1 MENENK
7 ISSMAGSAHC
17 TEEIMSACA
26 LCPRE
31 CLADRGAGK
40 KGFCGMDERIYLARA
55 ALHMWEEPCISGTKG
70 SGAVFFSGC
79 GLRCCFCQNHDIAI
93 GSRGRAVSV
102 ERLGEIF
109 LELKEKGAANIN
121 LVTGAHYVP
130 QIIEALDMARRNGLD
145 IPVVYNSS
153 GYEKTETLKLLEG
166 YVDIYLPDLKYLD
179 PELAQKFSYAPD
191 YVQAAKAAIGE
202 MVRQTGK
209 CEFGED
215 GYIRKG
221 TIVRHLILPGHTGNS
236 IKALRYLH
244 ETYGE
249 DIYISIMNQYT
260 PVRKFVEFKE
270 LNRKVTKREYEKVL
284 DAAVDMGIQNGFIQ
298 EGETASESFIPDF
311 DYEGVEKILRKW
323 KEAGT
328 FVPARM
334 KKKNIIESSSP
345 SMTYNIQQKCEE
357 SVSNI

>member
-31 CLADRGAGK
+31 CLADRSAGK

-109 LELKEKGAANIN
+109 LELKEKGVANIN

-221 TIVRHLILPGHTGNS
+221 TIVRHLILSLIH
-236 IKALRYLH
+236 I
-244 ETYGE
+244 
-249 DIYISIMNQYT
+249 
-260 PVRKFVEFKE
+260 
-270 LNRKVTKREYEKVL
+270 
-284 DAAVDMGIQNGFIQ
+284 
-298 EGETASESFIPDF
+298 
-311 DYEGVEKILRKW
+311 
-323 KEAGT
+323 
-328 FVPARM
+328 
-334 KKKNIIESSSP
+334 
-345 SMTYNIQQKCEE
+345 
-357 SVSNI
+357 

>member
-1 MENENK
+1 MENEK
-7 ISSMAGSAHC
+7 SIDSVAGKM
-17 TEEIMSACA
+17 MSACT

-31 CLADRGAGK
+31 CHVDRSSGK
-40 KGFCGMDERIYLARA
+40 KGFCGMDGTIYLARA

-130 QIIEALDMARRNGLD
+130 QIIEALDMARRKGLD

-191 YVQAAKAAIGE
+191 YVQAAKAAIRE
-202 MVRQTGK
+202 MVRQAGK

-311 DYEGVEKILRKW
+311 DYEGVEKN
-323 KEAGT
+323 T
-328 FVPARM
+328 P
-334 KKKNIIESSSP
+334 
-345 SMTYNIQQKCEE
+345 
-357 SVSNI
+357 

>member
-31 CLADRGAGK
+31 CLADRGAGE

-93 GSRGRAVSV
+93 GSRGLAVSV

-130 QIIEALDMARRNGLD
+130 QIIKALNLARMQGMDL
-145 IPVVYNSS
+145 PVVYNSS
-153 GYEKTETLKLLEG
+153 GYEKLETLKLLEG
-166 YVDIYLPDLKYLD
+166 YVDIYLPDFKYMEPD
-179 PELAQKFSYAPD
+179 LAQKFSHAPD
-191 YVQAAKAAIGE
+191 YVERAKAAIKE
-202 MVRQTGK
+202 MVRQSGS
-209 CEFGED
+209 CQFGED

-221 TIVRHLILPGHTGNS
+221 TIVRHLILPGHTRNS
-236 IKALRYLH
+236 RKVLRYLH

-249 DIYISIMNQYT
+249 EIYISIMNQYT
-260 PVRKFVEFKE
+260 PVREFGEFKE

-284 DAAVDMGIQNGFIQ
+284 DAAVEMGIQNGFIQ
-298 EGETASESFIPDF
+298 EGETASESFIPEF
-311 DYEGVEKILRKW
+311 DYEGVEKN
-323 KEAGT
+323 T
-328 FVPARM
+328 P
-334 KKKNIIESSSP
+334 
-345 SMTYNIQQKCEE
+345 
-357 SVSNI
+357 